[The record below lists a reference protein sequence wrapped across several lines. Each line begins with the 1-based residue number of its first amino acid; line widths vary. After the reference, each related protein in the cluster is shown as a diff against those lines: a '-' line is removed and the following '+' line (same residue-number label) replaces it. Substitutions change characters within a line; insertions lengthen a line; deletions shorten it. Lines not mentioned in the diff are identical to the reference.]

1 MISDTTLASVT
12 IFLAL
17 FAAVAISIIIRL
29 QKKIKIL
36 EKEKFEI
43 EKTLDRD
50 MQKLLYLNE
59 VIAKEFAP
67 HIREL
72 QKIIG
77 KVLP

>member
-29 QKKIKIL
+29 RKKIKIL

-59 VIAKEFAP
+59 VIAKEFSP